1 MSKLSENAMWVFRR
15 LYLDEGE
22 TKPVQTFRRV
32 TNAVIKVRPDLES
45 YKDEFIRIQN
55 ENRFRVNTPCY
66 MNLGCN
72 RRQIASACFVGNLQ
86 DSMEEIKRFYDDA
99 TEVFLAGAGIGAN
112 FSDLRENKAPLTT
125 GGSSSGPIAFIRHL
139 NSLGGTIKSGGKTR
153 RAAAMVVFDV
163 SHPDVM
169 DVIRLKTQE
178 DLSNINVSIN
188 LTEDFLQCLQMDGIW
203 ETKGFKDG
211 QVKTKIKARDIM
223 TAIAESSHACGDPGV
238 VFLDRIN
245 NWDTTPSLGPIRTT
259 NPCVTGETLVAV
271 ADGRGCVSIQQ
282 LAEEEKDVLV
292 HCCDPKTG
300 KAHVRMGRKPRKTRE
315 QVPVL
320 KVTLDDGSSIRT
332 TYDHKFLLRSGEK
345 IEAKDL
351 QAGMSL
357 MPFSRYQQKNGTK
370 SYWKINNPKKQIG
383 ERNHFMEHQM
393 ILSYYEQPQEGKQRL
408 SKDKKESAELS
419 INFNHKVVSVE
430 PDGVED
436 VYNITVDEFHTVAY
450 VTNENAKTSKGLQ
463 PKHSGIISPQCGEQ
477 PLHAYQSCDL
487 GSINIG
493 AHIDGQKINWEDL
506 EKTVRVAVRM
516 LDGMLDAAEFP
527 TDNFKRVSMQTRNI
541 GLGIMGLAD
550 TLLMLN
556 LPYDSSQAREFASQ
570 VMNFV
575 TATAWS
581 ESIEL
586 AKEVGPFP
594 LWEENKD
601 RISSLW
607 GIDEPVRNSQV
618 TTIAPTGTVS
628 ISCEC
633 SSGMEPLFAIVY
645 EKNITD
651 TGDIMTFVHPE
662 FERRYGRE
670 PWYDAQLINEIKRRG
685 GTLQK
690 VTKVP
695 PEVKRL
701 WKTAHDIHWM
711 DRVLMQAE
719 LQKAVTSSIS
729 STVNLPNGAS
739 VDDVYQL
746 ILFAY
751 EQGLKGVT
759 VYRDGSKTNQPIT
772 FGGAVPEVRRFKRP
786 RKLQGNTIC
795 VKTALGHMYITINE
809 HEGRPIECFV
819 EIGKSGNNKK
829 ADAEALGRMVSLLF
843 QMGCSVQQVYDQ
855 LVGIAGRD
863 IAWDEG
869 KKVLSIYDAL
879 ARVLWDEYIDP
890 QRETIAAEYDECPN
904 CRHGRYIHKEGCSE
918 CIDCGFSKCG

>member
-1 MSKLSENAMWVFRR
+1 MSKLGENALWVFRR

-22 TKPVQTFRRV
+22 TKPVHTFKRV
-32 TNAVIKVRPDLES
+32 SNAVVKVRPDLEPF
-45 YKDEFIRIQN
+45 KEEFVRIQN

-86 DSMEEIKRFYDDA
+86 DSMTEIKQFYDDA

-112 FSDLRENKAPLTT
+112 FSDLREGGALLTS

-163 SHPDVM
+163 THPDVM
-169 DVIRLKTQE
+169 EVIRLKTIE
-178 DLSNINVSIN
+178 DLSNINISIN
-188 LTEDFLQCLQMDGIW
+188 LTDDFLQCLQMDGIW
-203 ETKGFKDG
+203 ETKSFKDG
-211 QVKTKIKARDIM
+211 SIKTKIKARDVM
-223 TAIAESSHACGDPGV
+223 NAIAECSHACGDPGV

-245 NWDTTPSLGPIRTT
+245 KWDTVPSLGAIRTT
-259 NPCVTGETLVAV
+259 NP
-271 ADGRGCVSIQQ
+271 
-282 LAEEEKDVLV
+282 
-292 HCCDPKTG
+292 
-300 KAHVRMGRKPRKTRE
+300 
-315 QVPVL
+315 
-320 KVTLDDGSSIRT
+320 
-332 TYDHKFLLRSGEK
+332 
-345 IEAKDL
+345 
-351 QAGMSL
+351 
-357 MPFSRYQQKNGTK
+357 
-370 SYWKINNPKKQIG
+370 
-383 ERNHFMEHQM
+383 
-393 ILSYYEQPQEGKQRL
+393 
-408 SKDKKESAELS
+408 
-419 INFNHKVVSVE
+419 
-430 PDGVED
+430 
-436 VYNITVDEFHTVAY
+436 
-450 VTNENAKTSKGLQ
+450 
-463 PKHSGIISPQCGEQ
+463 CGEQ

-493 AHIDGQKINWEDL
+493 AHVDTQGIRWEEL

-527 TDNFKRVSMQTRNI
+527 TANFKRVAEQTRNI

-550 TLLMLN
+550 TFLMLS
-556 LPYDSSQAREFASQ
+556 LPYESTQARELAGQ

-575 TATAWS
+575 TTTAWS
-581 ESIEL
+581 ESAQL
-586 AKEVGPFP
+586 AKETEPFP
-594 LWEENKD
+594 LYMENRE
-601 RISSLW
+601 RIQDLW
-607 GIDEPVRNSQV
+607 GIEEPVRNSQV

-645 EKNITD
+645 EKKITD

-662 FERRYGRE
+662 FERRYFKE

-690 VTKVP
+690 ITKVP
-695 PEVKRL
+695 PDVKRL
-701 WKTAHDIHWM
+701 WKTAHDIHWQ
-711 DRVLMQAE
+711 DRILMQAE
-719 LQKAVTSSIS
+719 LQKEVTSSIS
-729 STVNLPNGAS
+729 STVNLPNDATPE
-739 VDDVYQL
+739 DVYQL
-746 ILFAY
+746 IFYAY

-759 VYRDGSKTNQPIT
+759 VYRDGSKTNQPIK
-772 FGGAVPEVRRFKRP
+772 FGGIVPEVRRFKRP
-786 RKLQGNTIC
+786 RKLTGNTIC
-795 VKTALGHMYITINE
+795 VKTALGHMYITINC
-809 HEGRPIECFV
+809 HEGQPMECFV

-879 ARVLWDEYIDP
+879 ARVLWEEYIDP
-890 QRETIAAEYDECPN
+890 QRETVTAEYDECPN
-904 CRHGRYIHKEGCSE
+904 CRQGRYIHKEGCGE